1 MIQNIYDDINYG
13 NYNNESSMR
22 QNSNNI
28 PNQSHVHTH
37 THTLTN
43 TKRHTVFPAHYV
55 LGIYKKIF

>member
-37 THTLTN
+37 THT
-43 TKRHTVFPAHYV
+43 
-55 LGIYKKIF
+55 YKHKTSHSLSSALCFRNL

>member
-37 THTLTN
+37 THTHLQTQN
-43 TKRHTVFPAHYV
+43 VTQSFQRTMF
-55 LGIYKKIF
+55 